1 MTFTLKEIADIVGGS
16 IEGNS
21 SKSINGI
28 GTLDSAN
35 SNQISYAVSTKYKDS
50 LKSSNAGAFIIN
62 KDLKYLC
69 LNDSIIVDNVYLA
82 YSILTHKFKV
92 NQNIQNLS
100 YDQQLIYPNSYI
112 AANSLIG
119 LNVMI
124 GTKSTIG
131 ANCVIEDNV
140 KVGSNT
146 LIESNVIIQKG
157 CQIGD
162 NCVISPGAVIGSEG
176 FGNARD
182 ANQKWSAIAHL
193 GNVLIGDNVSIGAN
207 TTIDRGTISDT
218 EIHNGVKIDNLIH
231 IAHNVVIGEDTAIAA
246 KTGIAGTTIIG
257 KRCMIGGA
265 VGIVGHL
272 KITDDVVINA
282 TSTVNR
288 DITKSGVYTGFV
300 PLMLH
305 SEWKKVGIWLT
316 KLDKI
321 ATFMKIKLKN
331 IR

>member
-50 LKSSNAGAFIIN
+50 LKSSNAGAFIIK
-62 KDLKYLC
+62 KDLKHLC
-69 LNDSIIVDNVYLA
+69 PNDSIIVDNVYLA

-182 ANQKWSAIAHL
+182 TNQKWSAIGHL
-193 GNVLIGDNVSIGAN
+193 GNVFIGDNVSIGAN
-207 TTIDRGTISDT
+207 TTIDRAVFDSTIISK
-218 EIHNGVKIDNLIH
+218 NSFIDNLVQ
-231 IAHNVVIGEDTAIAA
+231 IAHNVCIGEEAIIAA
-246 KTGIAGTTIIG
+246 QTGIAGSTKIGNNVVIGGQAGIAGHLNIG
-257 KRCMIGGA
+257 KNVQIAAKSCVTKNIEDNSIVAGFPA
-265 VGIVGHL
+265 VDIKRW
-272 KITDDVVINA
+272 KISN
-282 TSTVNR
+282 
-288 DITKSGVYTGFV
+288 
-300 PLMLH
+300 
-305 SEWKKVGIWLT
+305 
-316 KLDKI
+316 
-321 ATFMKIKLKN
+321 IKLNKL
-331 IR
+331 

>member
-50 LKSSNAGAFIIN
+50 LKTSNAGAFIIK
-62 KDLKYLC
+62 KDLKRLC
-69 LNDSIIVDNVYLA
+69 PNDSIIVDNVYIA

-146 LIESNVIIQKG
+146 LIESNVIFKKDVKLEIIVLFLQVQLLDQK
-157 CQIGD
+157 
-162 NCVISPGAVIGSEG
+162 
-176 FGNARD
+176 
-182 ANQKWSAIAHL
+182 
-193 GNVLIGDNVSIGAN
+193 VLVMQGMLIK
-207 TTIDRGTISDT
+207 
-218 EIHNGVKIDNLIH
+218 NGVLLLIL
-231 IAHNVVIGEDTAIAA
+231 E
-246 KTGIAGTTIIG
+246 
-257 KRCMIGGA
+257 M
-265 VGIVGHL
+265 
-272 KITDDVVINA
+272 
-282 TSTVNR
+282 
-288 DITKSGVYTGFV
+288 Y
-300 PLMLH
+300 
-305 SEWKKVGIWLT
+305 
-316 KLDKI
+316 
-321 ATFMKIKLKN
+321 
-331 IR
+331 